1 MLNEHETGLAGPGGD
16 SGMRDMREVAEKLL
30 FVDELEDTL
39 DQVRSNGEPRRRI
52 EALERRLSEERESIH
67 QMESRG
73 DLRYD
78 EIARAMEAIDLS
90 G

>member
-1 MLNEHETGLAGPGGD
+1 MLNEQESGLTGPGDD
-16 SGMRDMREVAEKLL
+16 SGMRNMREVAEKLL

-39 DQVRSNGEPRRRI
+39 HQVRSNGEPRRRI

-67 QMESRG
+67 EMESRG

-78 EIARAMEAIDLS
+78 EIARAMEAIDRS